1 MMKGHVKIELFDHKT
16 GKLRTTERDNMLT
29 NALAYRAGID
39 SNDTIAL
46 YSNENSLIPLG
57 TKGLGGLLMFDGPL
71 TEDAGNI
78 HFPMNVHLT
87 GCAGRGSGSPAS
99 SLQGTIDS
107 AASGFINGKY
117 TSVWNFLPNQG
128 NGVIAALA
136 LTHAKAGATP
146 FHMFRGNAWST
157 ISTGYRHFVAMDPLT
172 DTAYFSYNYQATSVI
187 TFYKRKLSRHLLRVN
202 TPYLGA
208 EETARSYSLTSEVI
222 TDRSYWDVTPDYD
235 GYIYLCAT
243 QGNQTGNATVYLRR
257 LKASADSFSL
267 EEDEDFRQ
275 ALTLPDV
282 QLYPSNAT
290 KNTHTLAL
298 CVSNGYLYALSYD
311 RKSVYRIS
319 LADTSQV
326 RQFTP
331 GIERFQMMDC
341 GIYPHRD
348 SGIWTEF
355 MFQAI
360 TSTGGTE
367 NRRSRGV
374 IYEDGE
380 CCCDTASYTTS
391 SWSMKDFC
399 GYVTDDL
406 RMFTSY
412 YVYFDACQNYIG
424 TICNLE
430 EPVTKTDS
438 QSLKITYTIT
448 DA

>member
-71 TEDAGNI
+71 VEDAGNI

-87 GCAGRGSGSPAS
+87 GCAGRGNGNPAS

-107 AASGFINGKY
+107 TASGYQNGTY
-117 TSVWNFLPNQG
+117 TTVWNFLPSQG

-136 LTHAKAGATP
+136 LTHAKAGENP
-146 FHMFRGNAWST
+146 FHMFRANAWNRIT
-157 ISTGYRHFVAMDPLT
+157 TAYRHFVAMDPDT
-172 DTAYFSYNYQATSVI
+172 DTAFFTYNYQATSTI
-187 TFYKRKLSRHLLRVN
+187 YFYKRRLSRHLLRVN
-202 TPYLGA
+202 SPYMGD
-208 EETARSYSLTSEVI
+208 EEAALIHDLSSEVI

-243 QGNQTGNATVYLRR
+243 QGNQTGNAKVYLRR
-257 LKASADSFSL
+257 LKASADHFTL
-267 EEDEDFRQ
+267 EEDAEFRQ
-275 ALTLPDV
+275 TLTLPEV
-282 QLYPSNAT
+282 YLYPSSQS
-290 KNTHTLAL
+290 KNTNTLAL
-298 CVSNGYLYALSYD
+298 CVSGGYLYALSYD
-311 RKSVYRIS
+311 RKSVYRVS

-331 GIERFQMMDC
+331 GIDRFQTMDC
-341 GIYPHRD
+341 GIYPHRGG
-348 SGIWTEF
+348 GIWTEF
-355 MFQAI
+355 LFQYAT
-360 TSTGGTE
+360 TSGSLE
-367 NRRSRGV
+367 SRRTRG
-374 IYEDGE
+374 IMYEDGE
-380 CCCDTASYTTS
+380 ARCDTAIYTTS
-391 SWSMKDFC
+391 SWAMSAFS

-406 RMFTSY
+406 RMYTPN
-412 YVYFDACQNYIG
+412 YVYSDACQNYIG

-430 EPVTKTDS
+430 DPVTKTDS
-438 QSLKITYTIT
+438 QSLKITYSIT